1 MVQELN
7 EAESHHIRGHQW
19 QMFCGEI
26 SHLKSGKHL
35 SRCSNLNSLLP
46 LMDWND
52 ILRVGGRNKH
62 SNLSHDQ
69 QHPVKLTGKAHLARL
84 II

>member
-19 QMFCGEI
+19 QMFCDKI
-26 SHLKSGKHL
+26 SRLKSGKHL
-35 SRCSNLNSLLP
+35 SRCSNLNSFLL
-46 LMDWND
+46 LMDRND

-62 SNLSHDQ
+62 SNLFHDQ
-69 QHPVKLTGKAHLARL
+69 RHPVILSGKAHLARL